1 MSSTTDIGTD
11 NTTYNTTDNTTDN
24 ITDNITDN
32 LILIDKLDHSSQA
45 VSSNL

>member
-32 LILIDKLDHSSQA
+32 LILIDKLDHSSRA